1 MIIIY
6 NYYINRS
13 VPPPPPPIP
22 QKPKPLP
29 NKPKPKKKFNFKTL
43 KKDTCTS
50 LNDVECFLDNF
61 TNSLKYYKLIKLL
74 K

>member
-1 MIIIY
+1 MY
-6 NYYINRS
+6 NNYYMTRTPPHLS
-13 VPPPPPPIP
+13 PPPPPP
-22 QKPKPLP
+22 KPKKNP
-29 NKPKPKKKFNFKTL
+29 PKKKFNFKTF

-50 LNDVECFLDNF
+50 LNDVECFLNNF